1 VRLFYSA
8 PKSQLGCQN
17 VIESVVQGQ
26 TKLTPHVLLA
36 FARWQHQSLATF
48 HHHHH
53 HLHHHHH
60 HHHHIIIIIIINL
73 LAQKHDR
80 VIYVQRNKASGTA
93 RTLTPLIAALE
104 KYK

>member
-36 FARWQHQSLATF
+36 TF

-60 HHHHIIIIIIINL
+60 QHIIIIINL